1 MRVLTSPLP
10 APSKGTDVVTL
21 DLAIMAA
28 ERRDEPHPARQSRV
42 EGWFQAHHRELGQFL
57 RRYIHTQ
64 HEVDD
69 CLQET
74 FLRVWR
80 QEQQGTLKD
89 DARGYLFTT
98 ALNIARDRHR
108 RNKVRRVGAH
118 DELNDEL
125 IDDAAPDVEATAHW
139 RHGLRQLETALEG
152 LRAST
157 RIVFL
162 LHHVERLTYPEI
174 AQRQGVTTRTVERE
188 MARALSHCAK
198 CLQPFLEGS

>member
-1 MRVLTSPLP
+1 V
-10 APSKGTDVVTL
+10 KV
-21 DLAIMAA
+21 DLAIMSA
-28 ERRDEPHPARQSRV
+28 ERSAAPRTARQSRV
-42 EGWFQAHHRELGQFL
+42 EGWFQAHYRELGQFL

-108 RNKVRRVGAH
+108 RNLARCAGAH
-118 DELNDEL
+118 DSLSEEL
-125 IDDAAPDVEATAHW
+125 IDDSGTDAEAVAHW
-139 RHGLRQLETALEG
+139 RHGMRELEIALAG
-152 LRAST
+152 LRHST
-157 RIVFL
+157 RTVFL
-162 LHHVERLTYPEI
+162 LHHVERLSYPEI
-174 AQRQGVTTRTVERE
+174 ARRQGVTTRTVERE
-188 MARALSHCAK
+188 MARALSHCAGA
-198 CLQPFLEGS
+198 LQPFLEGP